1 MSKEE
6 ITSLKEE
13 FLKEIRNLEKRLNL
27 QLSLNL
33 KETIEKNDK
42 FIHEFN
48 KISKNNKI
56 LSDLISSKNFESTKI
71 NELEA
76 FKKKTET
83 MVISH
88 DVRINQALKEL
99 SDIRFTL
106 SKEISENLIIPGF
119 VGPACKYKTMANY
132 ISINIPEME
141 KAKSEIES
149 NKKESKELKRK
160 MEEMMKTLL
169 NLVDKSSEK
178 SLEYI
183 NNKIKKQEEITNNK
197 FVEINDKILGFKMVL
212 LTQDKIED
220 FKKKLFEEIND
231 NNYNKK
237 EIDNTIKYL
246 MKNVQTNLDNL
257 KDEIIREINSIIKS
271 RIEKYEYQN
280 KEFKK
285 IFIEMNKK
293 ILKSNKIQSK
303 LFKEFL
309 TLKNN
314 MNKVHNKKSLKKEDN
329 DILDFNFKIN
339 KNLFSTP
346 KVSLKAKG
354 SLTKS
359 VKIEEEK
366 SGRNK
371 TLDSESKV
379 RCRSSKKMNVKN
391 MKRIIEDKEYNNKAQ
406 KKYILTKENQNKLEE
421 NKIYNNNNII
431 NKNKNDFNY
440 YSQNEQLNED
450 SSIKIDKEKAQ
461 YLNDDNNDNK
471 SEISIDNNIFNDIN
485 EENNDIFES
494 MKEFKNIL
502 NIDEKKVKFKIKKD
516 KIDGF
521 KSSIIG
527 NKKEKEKEINKDNI
541 KEDKN
546 DKEKEKEI
554 ITDNETINIKSN
566 LNVEKENRKS
576 LQNNKKLYFSKLI
589 HYGMNNQNKV
599 DIIPIEPKI
608 EKKESNSIIPIFKE
622 TNSSIKTSINNNNTL
637 KKVLKKEGDK
647 LSLHKIAAIGVEE
660 KIIDTFP
667 SLHNSG
673 KISNKSENLVK
684 PFRNINSPL
693 YQNNGSNFDRYI
705 TDAKNNYTNKKIT
718 SAFGRT
724 SYSVYD
730 KKDEG
735 IRNLINKRIKSNDNR
750 RYKRNADNFNL
761 KLTPVARIKI
771 YEK

>member
-83 MVISH
+83 MIISH

-178 SLEYI
+178 SLEYV

-246 MKNVQTNLDNL
+246 MKNVQTNQIVFNSQAYNNYSPFYNNINNNL
-257 KDEIIREINSIIKS
+257 NKINIESYIK
-271 RIEKYEYQN
+271 KVYQN
-280 KEFKK
+280 N
-285 IFIEMNKK
+285 I
-293 ILKSNKIQSK
+293 
-303 LFKEFL
+303 
-309 TLKNN
+309 NN
-314 MNKVHNKKSLKKEDN
+314 
-329 DILDFNFKIN
+329 
-339 KNLFSTP
+339 
-346 KVSLKAKG
+346 A
-354 SLTKS
+354 
-359 VKIEEEK
+359 
-366 SGRNK
+366 
-371 TLDSESKV
+371 
-379 RCRSSKKMNVKN
+379 
-391 MKRIIEDKEYNNKAQ
+391 
-406 KKYILTKENQNKLEE
+406 NQNKFNSTEDL
-421 NKIYNNNNII
+421 
-431 NKNKNDFNY
+431 KN
-440 YSQNEQLNED
+440 
-450 SSIKIDKEKAQ
+450 
-461 YLNDDNNDNK
+461 
-471 SEISIDNNIFNDIN
+471 
-485 EENNDIFES
+485 
-494 MKEFKNIL
+494 
-502 NIDEKKVKFKIKKD
+502 
-516 KIDGF
+516 
-521 KSSIIG
+521 
-527 NKKEKEKEINKDNI
+527 
-541 KEDKN
+541 
-546 DKEKEKEI
+546 
-554 ITDNETINIKSN
+554 
-566 LNVEKENRKS
+566 EKENENQDFEPLDFS
-576 LQNNKKLYFSKLI
+576 ENPNKILLKNL
-589 HYGMNNQNKV
+589 NQKKWIV
-599 DIIPIEPKI
+599 I
-608 EKKESNSIIPIFKE
+608 EK
-622 TNSSIKTSINNNNTL
+622 
-637 KKVLKKEGDK
+637 D
-647 LSLHKIAAIGVEE
+647 
-660 KIIDTFP
+660 
-667 SLHNSG
+667 
-673 KISNKSENLVK
+673 
-684 PFRNINSPL
+684 
-693 YQNNGSNFDRYI
+693 
-705 TDAKNNYTNKKIT
+705 KNNYI
-718 SAFGRT
+718 
-724 SYSVYD
+724 
-730 KKDEG
+730 
-735 IRNLINKRIKSNDNR
+735 L
-750 RYKRNADNFNL
+750 NFNTQELYEYL
-761 KLTPVARIKI
+761 KGKGKECFKDLSINDSDTDYFFPTDEI
-771 YEK
+771 YENLKKFYSQCI

>member
-1 MSKEE
+1 MSKEG

-42 FIHEFN
+42 FINEFN

-329 DILDFNFKIN
+329 DMLDFNFKIN

-431 NKNKNDFNY
+431 NKNKNEFNY

-461 YLNDDNNDNK
+461 YLN
-471 SEISIDNNIFNDIN
+471 
-485 EENNDIFES
+485 EN

-502 NIDEKKVKFKIKKD
+502 NTDEKKVKFKIKKD

-527 NKKEKEKEINKDNI
+527 NKKEKEINKDNI

-546 DKEKEKEI
+546 DKEKEI

-599 DIIPIEPKI
+599 DIIPIEPKIEKKESNSIIPIFKETIEPKI

>member
-183 NNKIKKQEEITNNK
+183 NNKIKKREEITNNK

-237 EIDNTIKYL
+237 EIDNTIKYI
-246 MKNVQTNLDNL
+246 MKNIQTSFDKL
-257 KDEIIREINSIIKS
+257 KDELRHEIHTTIKS
-271 RIEKYEYQN
+271 RIEKYENQI

-285 IFIEMNKK
+285 SVSEMNMK
-293 ILKSNKIQSK
+293 IIKSNQFQSK

-309 TLKNN
+309 SLRND
-314 MNKVHNKKSLKKEDN
+314 MNKIHNKKSFEKED
-329 DILDFNFKIN
+329 DILDFNFRIN
-339 KNLFSTP
+339 KDLFGSP
-346 KVSLKAKG
+346 KIVHKIKKN
-354 SLTKS
+354 LTKS
-359 VKIEEEK
+359 IKIEEEK
-366 SGRNK
+366 AGK
-371 TLDSESKV
+371 TITIQSLNSDEKI
-379 RCRSSKKMNVKN
+379 RCKSSKKMNIKN
-391 MKRIIEDKEYNNKAQ
+391 IKRIIDDKENNIKDYN
-406 KKYILTKENQNKLEE
+406 KYILTE
-421 NKIYNNNNII
+421 NKKKIEKNKIVNNNE
-431 NKNKNDFNY
+431 DF
-440 YSQNEQLNED
+440 S
-450 SSIKIDKEKAQ
+450 DKEKAQ
-461 YLNDDNNDNK
+461 YLKDDNK
-471 SEISIDNNIFNDIN
+471 SEISIDNKINISYNTVNDIN
-485 EENNDIFES
+485 EENNNIFEN
-494 MKEFKNIL
+494 MKEPNNIK
-502 NIDEKKVKFKIKKD
+502 NIDEKKIKFKIRSD
-516 KIDGF
+516 KIDENKIQF
-521 KSSIIG
+521 KSSIMAY
-527 NKKEKEKEINKDNI
+527 KKEKEINKNNI
-541 KEDKN
+541 KEEKK
-546 DKEKEKEI
+546 DKEKDNKTVDIKLNSNLEKE
-554 ITDNETINIKSN
+554 DSKF
-566 LNVEKENRKS
+566 LKK
-576 LQNNKKLYFSKLI
+576 NKKLDFSNLI
-589 HYGMNNQNKV
+589 YYGTNNQNKV
-599 DIIPIEPKI
+599 VIVPIETKN
-608 EKKESNSIIPIFKE
+608 EKKESNSNSIIKIFKE
-622 TNSSIKTSINNNNTL
+622 TNSSIKESINNTL

-647 LSLHKIAAIGVEE
+647 LSLHKIAAIGAEE
-660 KIIDTFP
+660 KILDTFP

-673 KISNKSENLVK
+673 KISDKSESLVK
-684 PFRNINSPL
+684 PFRNINSLL
-693 YQNNGSNFDRYI
+693 YHSKESNLDRYN
-705 TDAKNNYTNKKIT
+705 TDNKNNYTNKKIT

-724 SYSVYD
+724 NYSVYD
-730 KKDEG
+730 RKDEG
-735 IRNLINKRIKSNDNR
+735 IQNLINKRIKSNDNK
-750 RYKRNADNFNL
+750 RYKKNTGNFNL